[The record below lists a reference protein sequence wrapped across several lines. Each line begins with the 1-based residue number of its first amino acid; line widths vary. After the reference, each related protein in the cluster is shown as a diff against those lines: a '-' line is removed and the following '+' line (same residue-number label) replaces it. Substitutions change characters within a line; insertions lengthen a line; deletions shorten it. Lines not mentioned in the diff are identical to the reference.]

1 MKVLKT
7 ICQTPSTF
15 GFILIDL
22 FGFLLCLTNQGLMM
36 LIVSIGRQQ
45 SAKTT
50 QMMMIGK
57 IKSPP
62 HGAYLR
68 DQHIPDQKTLK
79 ESI

>member
-1 MKVLKT
+1 
-7 ICQTPSTF
+7 
-15 GFILIDL
+15 
-22 FGFLLCLTNQGLMM
+22 MM
-36 LIVSIGRQQ
+36 LILLIGRQK
-45 SAKTT
+45 SAKRDTNDDD
-50 QMMMIGK
+50 GR

>member
-15 GFILIDL
+15 GFISFVL
-22 FGFLLCLTNQGLMM
+22 FRFRLSLTSQRLMI
-36 LIVSIGRQQ
+36 LIVLIGRQK
-45 SAKTT
+45 SAKSDTNVDDGRI
-50 QMMMIGK
+50 M
-57 IKSPP
+57 SPP